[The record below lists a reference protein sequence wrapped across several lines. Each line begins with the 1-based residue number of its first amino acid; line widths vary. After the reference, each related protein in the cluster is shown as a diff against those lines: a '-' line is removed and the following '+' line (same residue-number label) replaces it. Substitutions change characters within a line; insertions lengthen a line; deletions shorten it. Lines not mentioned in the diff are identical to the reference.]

1 METTMNLDNDAWSAG
16 ESQAEPPSGQ
26 EPVAPVPNLDEPVAM
41 ESALPAGNPASNRT
55 PPIDPA
61 AQEVTVS
68 VPWPAGPI
76 SPPDPVKE
84 VEATPNPGQTDRPRG
99 RVLIPMLS
107 AFMGAVLAIGAV
119 VGLGGFSASG
129 EQATTTTVVGQSSQ
143 TLASSAGGTTTLQ
156 LRQANVDAVAVGEV
170 VIPSIVSVQ
179 IGQDGP
185 TGFSEL
191 GSGSG
196 VVFDAEGH
204 IITNDHVVSSGSAYQ
219 VVFADGRVYEATLV
233 GTDPVTDLAVL
244 KIGADNLVPI
254 EFGTSDNLSV
264 GDPTVAIGNPLGLV
278 GGPSLTVGVLS
289 AFDRQVQTSASDVL
303 YGMLQTDAPI
313 TQGSSGGALVDE
325 TGRLIGITTAVG
337 VSQIG
342 VEGIGFATPVE
353 IVERVVTELIANGK
367 AGSAFLGI
375 VGGTSF
381 DTAVDGAQIPVG
393 VEISDV
399 DPAGAAMTAG
409 LQAADVITSFE
420 GQDVQTIQDLIV
432 LLRRSHVGDKVQL
445 MIERS
450 GSVQSIDVVLGEG

>member
-1 METTMNLDNDAWSAG
+1 MNLDNDAWSAG
-16 ESQAEPPSGQ
+16 EEPTELSSGQ
-26 EPVAPVPNLDEPVAM
+26 ERVAPTPNPDVPVAM
-41 ESALPAGNPASNRT
+41 ESDLQAGDTDSYRT
-55 PPIDPA
+55 PLVDPSTENLSA
-61 AQEVTVS
+61 S

-76 SPPDPVKE
+76 SPPDPVNKA
-84 VEATPNPGQTDRPRG
+84 EATPGPEQTDRPRG
-99 RVLIPMLS
+99 RVLVPMVS
-107 AFMGAVLAIGAV
+107 AFMGAVLALGAV
-119 VGLGGFSASG
+119 AGFGGFSASG
-129 EQATTTTVVGQSSQ
+129 EQATTTTVAGQSSQ
-143 TLASSAGGTTTLQ
+143 TLASSPEGTTMLQ

-179 IGQDGP
+179 IGQNGP

-196 VVFDAEGH
+196 VVFDTEGH
-204 IITNDHVVSSGSAYQ
+204 IITNDHVVSGGSAYQ

-233 GTDPVTDLAVL
+233 GTDSVTDLAVL
-244 KIGADNLVPI
+244 EISADNLVPI

-264 GDPTVAIGNPLGLV
+264 GDPTVAVGNPLGLE

-289 AFDRQVQTSASDVL
+289 AFDRQVQTSARDVL

-393 VEISDV
+393 VEISEV
-399 DPAGAAMTAG
+399 DPAGAAANVG

-432 LLRRSHVGDKVQL
+432 LLRRSHVGDKVEL
-445 MIERS
+445 VIERS
-450 GSVQSIDVVLGEG
+450 GSVQSVDVVLGEG